1 MKSFISRIVL
11 GLAICVVA
19 SAASRAETIYTIPY
33 GFNITFNSTGIAS
46 IDFPAIAN
54 PLFSQSLGSKPI
66 TLEYNTSLTA
76 NSVKLLNSWTQGVYL
91 DEKHTLD
98 FPLRIAMANVPGPLA
113 QATNFSTINFLGLD
127 FPTGPVKI
135 APGATHLIGDAALN
149 KVFTTGG
156 DNTQLESKQYFTY
169 LVPVYSSTNALV
181 QPLNVALI
189 NPVGGTIEATG
200 VLKITVIP
208 EPSSIVLMGLGSVGT
223 VGMLVARRRRR
234 RG

>member
-1 MKSFISRIVL
+1 MKSTISRIAL
-11 GLAICVVA
+11 GLVICVA
-19 SAASRAETIYTIPY
+19 MSAASRADTIYTIPY
-33 GFNITFNSTGIAS
+33 EFTITFNSTGIAS

-54 PLFSQSLGSKPI
+54 PLFSQSLGDKPV
-66 TLEYNTSLTA
+66 TLKYDTSLTA
-76 NSVKLLNSWTQGVYL
+76 SSVELLNSWTQDVYL

-98 FPLRIAMANVPGPLA
+98 FPLRIALANVPGPLA

-135 APGATHLIGDAALN
+135 APGTTHLIGDAALN

-156 DNTQLESKQYFTY
+156 DNTQLESKQFFTY

-200 VLKITVIP
+200 VLTITVVP
-208 EPSSIVLMGLGSVGT
+208 EPSSILLMGLGIAGA
-223 VGMLVARRRRR
+223 VGMLLVRRRDRKR
-234 RG
+234 